1 MCPGKLKTG
10 QKCMQVFKGKNITWG
25 ENNPVYIITEIYRNN
40 SSQNKISTI
49 TDTLGNAKKLRHND
63 M

>member
-1 MCPGKLKTG
+1 MYLGKLKTG
-10 QKCMQVFKGKNITWG
+10 RNCMQVLKGKNITWG
-25 ENNPVYIITEIYRNN
+25 ENNPVYIITSKKKYN
-40 SSQNKISTI
+40 SSQNKMNTI

>member
-1 MCPGKLKTG
+1 
-10 QKCMQVFKGKNITWG
+10 MQVFKGKNITWG
-25 ENNPVYIITEIYRNN
+25 ENNSVYIITEIYRNN

-49 TDTLGNAKKLRHND
+49 TDSLGNAKKLKHND